1 MKPWIVWMCFG
12 LLYLGVQ
19 KAEARV
25 ESPVASQWRREVQAL
40 IMSNFSS
47 IEHNLVLVIK
57 VVTMIKH
64 TKLRFVGVVR

>member
-19 KAEARV
+19 EAEARRITGGKPMAPR
-25 ESPVASQWRREVQAL
+25 SPTLV
-40 IMSNFSS
+40 MSNFSS

-57 VVTMIKH
+57 AVTMIKH